1 LLFQD
6 GSNGEV
12 VPLPE
17 EASGKGQIRYPCAGA
32 RETANATANTQS
44 MNFRLKLFIN
54 KSVWCRSY
62 AFPALGLFYFNY
74 LSAILIFFPLTGAWL
89 PVPTRLAGGWQPCI
103 VIPFY
108 LIPNNHPTSLG
119 RDNKSIINSGIWP
132 GVEKMKHYGIIPIY
146 PARISLLIA
155 PTIYFTVAAA

>member
-1 LLFQD
+1 MVKNSIDTKQILFICQKVATLNLLYCIIFYFLLFH
-6 GSNGEV
+6 
-12 VPLPE
+12 
-17 EASGKGQIRYPCAGA
+17 R
-32 RETANATANTQS
+32 
-44 MNFRLKLFIN
+44 
-54 KSVWCRSY
+54 
-62 AFPALGLFYFNY
+62 
-74 LSAILIFFPLTGAWL
+74 TGAWL